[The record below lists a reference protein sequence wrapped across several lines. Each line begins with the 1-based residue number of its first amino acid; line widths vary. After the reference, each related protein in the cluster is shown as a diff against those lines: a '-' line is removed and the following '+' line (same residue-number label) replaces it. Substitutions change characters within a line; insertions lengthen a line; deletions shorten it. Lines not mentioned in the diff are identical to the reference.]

1 MDHKISSSTAL
12 LGFIRKDPEVAALNR
27 HRMPVFED
35 EIMKR
40 RDSVHE
46 VRASRVLTT
55 LWKRSSTDSHKMRAW
70 AHPPHSCIG
79 N

>member
-1 MDHKISSSTAL
+1 ML
-12 LGFIRKDPEVAALNR
+12 E
-27 HRMPVFED
+27 FED

-46 VRASRVLTT
+46 VRASRVLTKLGLMEEGQYGST
-55 LWKRSSTDSHKMRAW
+55 AKKRGHGNSHL
-70 AHPPHSCIG
+70 HSCIG